1 MALCPPTVVGP
12 ISPCVNSVRVQNQ
25 LKGSTVAI
33 LANGAPVGGGV
44 ATWTDQTFDLN
55 PGVTLHPNQK
65 ITATQSL
72 GGPPSG
78 PTPIPVIV
86 QNAPTAPL
94 GPVTFASAVVNCSNA
109 LLISGAVPGATITL
123 TDQHGAVRGTGV
135 ASQDGSVGI
144 GIAPQLGNGE
154 ILKASQSACGLAQA
168 APTLSPPPT
177 EPPTVL
183 PPPIV
188 ESPLYACAGSV
199 TVSGVIPGAEVT
211 LTRTSGPTETEA
223 FVVSSEYFSV
233 PPLKPHEV
241 LTASQAFPRC
251 RPEVK
256 GQTSAPVK
264 VGRAQPP
271 PAPVVIGPLCPGALS
286 VRLTGLTVGDSVEVF
301 QNGASIGEAGVSK
314 TTTDFFVSTK
324 LLPNAKITARQ
335 RNQCAHALSSVVSN
349 TVTVN
354 AVAAPSAPPV
364 ITKPLF
370 QCASVIRVTGIH
382 PGSLVEVRSAMNGLI
397 GFKTVYAPAADIPVA
412 PQLVAGDSITA
423 IQIGC
428 GHTSHAS
435 AAVVVQTLADL
446 LPPVVL
452 PITNC
457 ARSVRVSQVTPGAIV
472 DVFQQV
478 GTKEIWL
485 ATATATLPTMN
496 VPLGAGVELT
506 VGEALTARQRLCAQ
520 VSGLSKPQTV
530 TQGVCSYT
538 TQHFNSHRTGWNS
551 YETTLTQDSLPT
563 GFGVLATLTVGG
575 QVFAQPLY
583 LRGVTIGGV
592 KRNLLLVA
600 TAADWLYAFDADSYA
615 EVWPARQLV
624 QPGGRA
630 IPSSDAYQVGPGEPG
645 YAPDIEPTVGIIGTP
660 VIDQANLILY
670 VVATSQGP
678 VVGSSRATVTNLHA
692 IDLTTGN
699 DRAGSPIAISAQ
711 FPANPDGT
719 TPFGDGPVK
728 NNQLQFDPARQMQR
742 PGLLMAER
750 KLFLGF
756 GSYGDFNPW
765 HGWLLAYEAASL
777 TQVGY
782 FCTTPDQVTPTPP
795 DAGNNGGAIWQGGM
809 GIAADNASLYF
820 STGNG
825 PFNASDTNGRDYG
838 DSVLRFALDIGA
850 GGDLQLHPADWFS
863 PWNQYDLCDND
874 GDVGSGGVLLVPQTV
889 GGKSLLVQCGKS
901 SQVFVLDRTNLGKYN
916 GTAPNNPPVGT
927 GTNNVVDD
935 KYTLDGQG
943 VWGGPGYYVDSNGN
957 PVAFYAGTDGHLN
970 RLTFGAQQ
978 QIVQSAQTAGT
989 FSSGN
994 SNGFTV
1000 NVSSDAAAPG
1010 TAIVWLVDRNN
1021 LPADPNVRL
1030 FAYDADTLTQQL
1042 VEVPAGSW
1050 TTKGTFTDPTVID
1063 GRVFVGSDGQ
1073 VTVLGLNPAL
1083 GPA

>member
-1 MALCPPTVVGP
+1 MPADRRRSDLSLLSG
-12 ISPCVNSVRVQNQ
+12 VRVQNQ
-25 LKGSTVAI
+25 LVGSTVAI
-33 LANGAPVGGGV
+33 LASGAPVGGGV
-44 ATWTDQTFDLN
+44 ATWTDQTFNLK
-55 PGVTLHPNQK
+55 PGVTLQPNQK

-72 GGPPSG
+72 GGTTSG
-78 PTPIPVIV
+78 ATPIPVTV
-86 QNAPTAPL
+86 QNNPTAPL

-109 LLISGAVPGATITL
+109 LLISGAVPGAIITL
-123 TDQHGAVRGTGV
+123 TDQHGAVRGTGA

-154 ILKASQSACGLAQA
+154 ILEASQAACGLAQTT
-168 APTLSPPPT
+168 PTLSPPPT
-177 EPPTVL
+177 EPPMVL

-188 ESPLYACAGSV
+188 ENPLYACAGSV

-211 LTRTSGPTETEA
+211 QTRTSGPTETGA

-241 LTASQAFPRC
+241 VTASQAFPRC

-271 PAPVVIGPLCPGALS
+271 PAPVVVGPLCPGALS
-286 VRLTGLTVGDSVEVF
+286 VRLTGQPGLAGLTVGDSVEVF
-301 QNGASIGEAGVSK
+301 QNGSSIGEAGVSK
-314 TTTDFFVSTK
+314 ATTDVFVSTK

-335 RNQCAHALSSVVSN
+335 RNQCAHKLSSVVSN
-349 TVTVN
+349 AVTVN

-382 PGSLVEVRSAMNGLI
+382 PGSLVEVRSAMNGLV

-457 ARSVRVSQVTPGAIV
+457 ARSVRVSQATPGAIV

-485 ATATATLPTMN
+485 ATATATLSTVD
-496 VPLGAGVELT
+496 VPLGAGIELT

-520 VSGLSKPQTV
+520 VSGLSKPETV
-530 TQGVCSYT
+530 KQGVCSYT
-538 TQHFNSHRTGWNS
+538 TQHFDSHRTGWNS
-551 YETTLTQDSLPT
+551 YETGLTQDSLST
-563 GFGVLATLTVGG
+563 GFGLLATLTVDG

-600 TAADWLYAFDADSYA
+600 TAADWLYAFDADTYA

-624 QPGGRA
+624 QSGGRA
-630 IPSSDAYQVGPGEPG
+630 IPSSDAYKGGPGEPG

-660 VIDQANLILY
+660 VIDQATLTMY

-678 VVGSSRATVTNLHA
+678 LAGSSRTTVTNLHA

-699 DRAGSPIAISAQ
+699 DRAGSPVAVSAQ

-719 TPFGDGPVK
+719 TPFGDGTVK
-728 NNQLQFDPARQMQR
+728 NNQLQFDPARHMQR

-765 HGWLLAYEAASL
+765 LLAYEAASL

-782 FCTTPDQVTPTPP
+782 FCTTPDQVIPTPP
-795 DAGNNGGAIWQGGM
+795 DQGNNGGAIWQGGI

-820 STGNG
+820 ATGNG
-825 PFNASDTNGRDYG
+825 PFNASETNGRNYG
-838 DSVLRFALDIGA
+838 DSVLRFSLDVA
-850 GGDLQLHPADWFS
+850 VGGDSQLHPADWFS
-863 PWNQYDLCDND
+863 PWDQYNLCDND
-874 GDVGSGGVLLVPQTV
+874 KDVGSGGE
-889 GGKSLLVQCGKS
+889 G
-901 SQVFVLDRTNLGKYN
+901 
-916 GTAPNNPPVGT
+916 
-927 GTNNVVDD
+927 
-935 KYTLDGQG
+935 
-943 VWGGPGYYVDSNGN
+943 
-957 PVAFYAGTDGHLN
+957 
-970 RLTFGAQQ
+970 
-978 QIVQSAQTAGT
+978 
-989 FSSGN
+989 
-994 SNGFTV
+994 
-1000 NVSSDAAAPG
+1000 
-1010 TAIVWLVDRNN
+1010 
-1021 LPADPNVRL
+1021 
-1030 FAYDADTLTQQL
+1030 
-1042 VEVPAGSW
+1042 
-1050 TTKGTFTDPTVID
+1050 
-1063 GRVFVGSDGQ
+1063 
-1073 VTVLGLNPAL
+1073 
-1083 GPA
+1083 